1 MTNVLMPVTPDAS
14 ALAASFALL
23 ADPLR
28 LQIVSALA
36 VEQMCTCHLVQDMGA
51 KQTTVSHHLRLL
63 REAGVVE
70 GEADGRFT
78 WYRLTDGA
86 FTDAVR
92 ALTGLTEPRAPQRL
106 RTTCET

>member
-1 MTNVLMPVTPDAS
+1 MTNVLAPTTPDA
-14 ALAASFALL
+14 AELAASFALL

-36 VEQMCTCHLVQDMGA
+36 NEQMCTCHLVQDTGA

-63 REAGVVE
+63 REAGVVA

-86 FTDAVR
+86 FADAVR
-92 ALTGLTEPRAPQRL
+92 ALARLAAPRAPQRL
-106 RTTCET
+106 RTTCEN